1 VPGAGD
7 DEVAT
12 FARELGFVGVGI
24 YPTSGFVHVDVRD
37 RSYFWVDS
45 SAPGRRNRERGIL
58 RDLAV
63 RSDAAAADRG
73 ERGTAPFAIATDV
86 DAALKNLRAHPA
98 AEPDAD
104 EDDDPSDG

>member
-1 VPGAGD
+1 MPGAGD